1 MRRAAWWA
9 WTGAAALVVAGCGG
23 AASSGTGGSTGA
35 SGGSGQG
42 GGAAVNG
49 VGGAAGSRGT
59 GGSLGA
65 GGSGAGAGLPACTI
79 VQRPGDPMNPSSL
92 NYIDPTNGTCNTIP
106 LDAPSVTSGA
116 LDTVDGGALED
127 GGAIEAPAGGTI
139 LDGDYDLTHWL
150 DEAGDT
156 SIRTIRVFGGGTYIE
171 WAESHVFDSGLLDA
185 GYVNIWYDTTVQS
198 SGQTLN
204 LVSYDCGGDVLI
216 TSYGFTARGDDLIL
230 FAYNLS
236 GTSQALYSVDTYHRT
251 CTRP

>member
-1 MRRAAWWA
+1 
-9 WTGAAALVVAGCGG
+9 
-23 AASSGTGGSTGA
+23 
-35 SGGSGQG
+35 
-42 GGAAVNG
+42 
-49 VGGAAGSRGT
+49 
-59 GGSLGA
+59 
-65 GGSGAGAGLPACTI
+65 
-79 VQRPGDPMNPSSL
+79 MNSSSL
-92 NYIDPTNGTCNTIP
+92 NYIDPTNGTCNTIA
-106 LDAPSVTSGA
+106 LDAPPVTSQA
-116 LDTVDGGALED
+116 LDAVDGGALAD

-150 DEAGDT
+150 DQAGDT

-216 TSYGFTARGDDLIL
+216 TSYGFTVRGDDLIL
-230 FAYNLS
+230 FAYNTS
-236 GTSQALYSVDTYHRT
+236 ATSQSLYSVDTYHRT